1 VGIASPCE
9 GLRLVEWRH
18 LTASRVFL
26 LTTSSRLEEL
36 RFWIGFVYTK
46 IPWRWVREASALQL
60 TFVLLRK
67 GQPHGLAS
75 MTGSRV
81 SLLSSHSLSVPSWQL
96 VNSQEVSF
104 LIPFANLETSVSG
117 FAFILQV
124 KDDPVG
130 WQPLR
135 VSVVLLRKK

>member
-1 VGIASPCE
+1 
-9 GLRLVEWRH
+9 
-18 LTASRVFL
+18 
-26 LTTSSRLEEL
+26 
-36 RFWIGFVYTK
+36 
-46 IPWRWVREASALQL
+46 
-60 TFVLLRK
+60 
-67 GQPHGLAS
+67 

-104 LIPFANLETSVSG
+104 LIPCANLETSVSG